1 MEEWKE
7 YKLSDFMEFNPK
19 ISLKKDVIARKIT
32 MDQLIPYSRDI
43 YFWTYEPY
51 SGGAKFQNGDTI
63 MARITPCLENGKH
76 AYISLLDENETAFGS
91 TEYIV
96 MRGKKGI
103 SDNKFVYYLTHYPSF
118 KNSAIKS
125 MVGSSGRQRAQV
137 VVLENLT
144 MHLPLL
150 SEQIRIAD
158 MLSEL
163 DDKIAVNR
171 RICENLEAQAQALF
185 KHLFIDF
192 APFKNGNFCTNREQN
207 ETCFNSAEV
216 QPKITGKA
224 CKFVE
229 SELGMIPEGWRV
241 GTYSDIIQETISG
254 DWGKEKTE
262 GNYTHKVAC
271 IRGCDFQ
278 DVKMGLRG
286 KTPERFI
293 LEKNYQ
299 TKHFEDKDV
308 LVEISGGTATVSTGR
323 ICPVSQLLIDKYE
336 GDIVCTNFCRLVRPI
351 KGYSS
356 YLYYSWKYK
365 YDHKVMFGYENGTSG
380 IKNFSIK
387 DFSSREPLILPEL
400 SALNE
405 FENIIDHIHTQIQN
419 CGSESAK
426 LATLRDTLLP
436 KLMSGQIKV

>member
-43 YFWTYEPY
+43 YSWTYEPY

-96 MRGKKGI
+96 MRGKKGV
-103 SDNKFVYYLTHYPSF
+103 SDNKFVYYLTHHPSF

-144 MHLPLL
+144 MPLPIL
-150 SEQIRIAD
+150 SEQIRIVD
-158 MLSEL
+158 MLSEF

-171 RICENLEAQAQALF
+171 RICENLETQAQALF
-185 KHLFIDF
+185 KHWFIDF
-192 APFKNGNFCTNREQN
+192 APFKNGN
-207 ETCFNSAEV
+207 
-216 QPKITGKA
+216 
-224 CKFVE
+224 FVE

-241 GTYSDIIQETISG
+241 GGLFDIAEVHDSKRKPLSGMQRAKMKKVYPYYGATEQMDMVDDYIFDGRYVLMGEDGSVVRENGLPYIQYV
-254 DWGKEKTE
+254 WGKIWVNNHAHVLTGKNGFTTE
-262 GNYTHKVAC
+262 MLIPFLTKYNIKGLVTGAVQAKLNQANMAK
-271 IRGCDFQ
+271 IRLAIPP
-278 DVKMGLRG
+278 MS
-286 KTPERFI
+286 I
-293 LEKNYQ
+293 LEKISRL
-299 TKHFEDKDV
+299 FESLYD
-308 LVEISGGTATVSTGR
+308 TYR
-323 ICPVSQLLIDKYE
+323 NC
-336 GDIVCTNFCRLVRPI
+336 CTEMV
-351 KGYSS
+351 
-356 YLYYSWKYK
+356 
-365 YDHKVMFGYENGTSG
+365 T
-380 IKNFSIK
+380 
-387 DFSSREPLILPEL
+387 L
-400 SALNE
+400 S
-405 FENIIDHIHTQIQN
+405 
-419 CGSESAK
+419 
-426 LATLRDTLLP
+426 TLRDTLLP